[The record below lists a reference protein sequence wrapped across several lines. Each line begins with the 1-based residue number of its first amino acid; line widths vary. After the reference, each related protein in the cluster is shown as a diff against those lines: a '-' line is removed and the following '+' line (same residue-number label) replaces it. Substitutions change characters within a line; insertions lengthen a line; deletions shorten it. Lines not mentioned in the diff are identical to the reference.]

1 MGLKRELSHHFL
13 DYKSEQYIKFN
24 SFKNVQFND
33 LRPKT
38 LSHKVLYIF
47 ETLPEPCECEV
58 PDWSIQVLLSTVSGD
73 SEQRLA

>member
-38 LSHKVLYIF
+38 PFTQGALHL
-47 ETLPEPCECEV
+47 
-58 PDWSIQVLLSTVSGD
+58 
-73 SEQRLA
+73 